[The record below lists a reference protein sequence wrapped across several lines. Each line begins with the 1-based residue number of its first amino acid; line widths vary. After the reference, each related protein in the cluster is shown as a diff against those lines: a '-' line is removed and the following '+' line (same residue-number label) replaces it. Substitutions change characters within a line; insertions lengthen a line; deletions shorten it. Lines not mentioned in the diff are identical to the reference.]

1 MLFLAAVLLL
11 AITPGHAP
19 RAAMSGPTSIPQ
31 VDDSNVRPPVT
42 PDDIRIVE
50 RAKSILSSTAVWNRQ
65 DNRKC
70 PAGATTYSLYCALE
84 KASGEISEHFAHR
97 EAAMQEVRFVVDDI
111 ARNRNYEHR
120 LMDYNNDPTTTL
132 GDIQNVLDRAE
143 SNIKKRLAE
152 QHQAQQ
158 PKP

>member
-1 MLFLAAVLLL
+1 MIFLAAVLLVTISPSHAL
-11 AITPGHAP
+11 RAVGSTPL
-19 RAAMSGPTSIPQ
+19 SIPQ
-31 VDDSNVRPPVT
+31 ADDSNVRPPVT
-42 PDDIRIVE
+42 TDDIKIVE

-84 KASGEISEHFAHR
+84 KASGEISGHFAHR

-132 GDIQNVLDRAE
+132 ADIQNVLDRAE
-143 SNIKKRLAE
+143 ANIKKRLAE
-152 QHQAQQ
+152 QNQAPQ